1 MSEEELKNW
10 RSHPCSLGCILEVD
24 LEYPKEIHDLHNDYP
39 LAPKRVKI
47 GGIEKLIPNLCEKKN
62 YVVHHETL
70 KQYESLGLKIT
81 KIHRGIKFEES
92 AWLKP
97 YIDLNTKTE
106 NKSKK

>member
-1 MSEEELKNW
+1 MFEEELKNW

-39 LAPKRVKI
+39 LAPERLKI
-47 GGIEKLIPNLCEKKN
+47 GGIEKLIPNLCDKKN
-62 YVVHHETL
+62 YVVHHKTL
-70 KQYESLGLKIT
+70 KQYQSLGLKIT
-81 KIHRGIKFEES
+81 KIHKGIKFEES

-97 YIDLNTKTE
+97 YIDFNTKTE